1 LDPLTTSATSQ
12 SSRQQLDAKRL
23 RQLQIVGILSGF
35 SAGAWLGAAEAPT
48 KLVSIGISPV
58 IVSLLMVSGVFL
70 ARWSLP
76 ALIRGTAQMRL
87 DVRQAPH
94 LILWGVLAG
103 CLWAVANTLT
113 IFAIR
118 NIGLSIAFPL
128 WNLNSLL
135 GIFWGWLL
143 FRELRGSGKVRWF
156 SVAGG
161 AVVMFCGATLLA
173 LASSSATTSATA
185 TRGMVAALA
194 AGALWGTMY
203 IPYRKA
209 YLTGMNPLS
218 FVAFFTIGE
227 LGMMLALAL
236 GETGGTAALWQQLV
250 QAKDVLFWL
259 MLGGFVWVIG
269 DLFQQYAAKY
279 LGISRGIPL
288 SNTNQLWGLLWGL
301 FVFGELH
308 GMAAGHYAKV
318 IGGSLL
324 MAAGAGAIALAS
336 VTAAEHA
343 HWRAAAEREAVRY
356 GIADEFLN
364 SGMSEFSSGNSATAP
379 SRSWSDWLLVAIAS
393 GVFLYLASVAR
404 TPQISFSWP
413 ALLLLTLVL
422 LASLVV
428 TAVVLFRTTRFE

>member
-1 LDPLTTSATSQ
+1 MAGVDSPVLRKQ
-12 SSRQQLDAKRL
+12 VENKRL
-23 RQLQIVGILSGF
+23 RQLQIAGILCGF

-113 IFAIR
+113 IYAIR

-143 FRELRGSGKVRWF
+143 FRELRGSGRLRWLA
-156 SVAGG
+156 VVGG
-161 AVVMFCGATLLA
+161 AAIMFTGAALLA
-173 LASSSATTSATA
+173 VASSAQIGGASSH
-185 TRGMVAALA
+185 RGIIAALA
-194 AGALWGTMY
+194 AGGLWGTMY

-236 GETGGTAALWQQLV
+236 TESGGVSGLWHQLAS
-250 QAKDVLFWL
+250 AKDVLFWL

-308 GMAAGHYAKV
+308 GMAAGHYARV

-324 MAAGAGAIALAS
+324 MTAGAGAIALAS
-336 VTAAEHA
+336 VTRAEHA
-343 HWRAAAEREAVRY
+343 QWRAAAEREALRY
-356 GIADEFLN
+356 GISKEFLN
-364 SGMSEFSSGNSATAP
+364 AGMTGSSDSNSTNAS
-379 SRSWSDWLLVAIAS
+379 SRSWVDWFLVAVAS
-393 GVFLYLASVAR
+393 GIFVYLASLAR
-404 TPQISFSWP
+404 TPQIPFQWP
-413 ALLLLTLVL
+413 ALVL
-422 LASLVV
+422 LSLSLVVSLVV
-428 TAVVLFRTTRFE
+428 TAKVLFRTTRFQ